1 MSLTLVIGGVRSGK
15 SARGEALAAATGMPV
30 RYLATA
36 DSADASMAERITAHL
51 ARRPREW
58 VTVEAGGRLAD
69 ALTAPGCV
77 LLDGLGVWIARVDAQ
92 ALDAGVEA
100 LIEAAATRQ
109 VIVVAE
115 EAGHGLLPVEPLAR
129 AWLDRLGDA
138 VQRLSAAAERVELV
152 VAGRPI
158 AIGGGPGTVD
168 GLRRHGDELV
178 RPGDADHAVNVLA
191 GGPPSWLRGELQAAL
206 DSQADAY
213 PDETEAVAALAAL
226 HGRDSAEMVPTNGA
240 AQALWLLPAALRPA
254 LAACVHP
261 GFTEGE
267 AALRAHGIPVARVLR
282 DPDRGFALDPSAVP
296 ETADL
301 VLVGNPASPS
311 GTLDP
316 AATVLA
322 LRRPGRTI
330 VVDEAFMD
338 FVPGEANSLVR
349 DGYEDVIVVRS
360 MTKSLSVPG
369 LRVGY
374 AVAAPAL
381 ADRLRA
387 VRPPWSVNTLA
398 LAALRAAAARP
409 EALAAAAVRA
419 GAEREDLA
427 RGLARIPRIRTWPSS
442 ANFCLVEVPD
452 GPRVAQALRAS
463 NIAVRP
469 AASFPGLDASHLRIT
484 ARGPAANAR
493 LVRALSAAV
502 AACP

>member
-1 MSLTLVIGGVRSGK
+1 
-15 SARGEALAAATGMPV
+15 
-30 RYLATA
+30 
-36 DSADASMAERITAHL
+36 
-51 ARRPREW
+51 
-58 VTVEAGGRLAD
+58 
-69 ALTAPGCV
+69 V
-77 LLDGLGVWIARVDAQ
+77 LLDGLGVWIARVDGHAVQ
-92 ALDAGVEA
+92 AGVEA
-100 LIEAAATRQ
+100 LIDAAATRP

-115 EAGHGLLPVEPLAR
+115 EAGHGLVPLEPLAR
-129 AWLDRLGDA
+129 AWLDRLGDV

-158 AIGGGPGTVD
+158 ALGGAPAAVD
-168 GLRRHGDELV
+168 GLRSHGDELV

-191 GGPPSWLRGELQAAL
+191 GGPPKWLRDELKGAL
-206 DSQADAY
+206 DSGTDTY
-213 PDETEAVAALAAL
+213 PHESEAVAALAAL
-226 HGRDSAEMVPTNGA
+226 HGRDLVEIVPTNGA
-240 AQALWLLPAALRPA
+240 AQALWLLPAALRPS

-296 ETADL
+296 AAADL
-301 VLVGNPASPS
+301 VLLGNPASPS

-316 AATVLA
+316 AAAVLA

-338 FVPGEANSLVR
+338 LVPGEANSLVR
-349 DGYEDVIVVRS
+349 DSHGDVIVIRS
-360 MTKSLSVPG
+360 MTKSLAVPG

-374 AVAAPAL
+374 AVATQAL

-387 VRPPWSVNTLA
+387 VRPPWSVNALA

-419 GAEREDLA
+419 SADREDLLG
-427 RGLARIPRIRTWPSS
+427 RLARISRIRIWPSS

-452 GPRVAQALRAS
+452 GPRVTQALRARR
-463 NIAVRP
+463 IAVRP
-469 AASFPGLDASHLRIT
+469 AASFPGLQASHLRIT
-484 ARGPAANAR
+484 AREPAANAR
-493 LVRALSAAV
+493 LVEALSAAV